1 MQLNR
6 IWPSDV
12 YEAPRRAGSD
22 VPAFAQVVEVV
33 RGPATRSIHIAGT
46 YGCEQDLTFAFT
58 DMAGQVRRA
67 LENIRRSLAAVGATP
82 ADVVRI
88 KTYTPDLQ
96 SFRAVGA
103 PEFVAFWAGKPPVS
117 TTIGIAA
124 LGLPGALVEME
135 AYAEVD

>member
-1 MQLNR
+1 MELHR
-6 IWPSDV
+6 HWPDDV
-12 YEAPRRAGSD
+12 YTAPRSESG

-33 RGPATRSIHIAGT
+33 RTSATRSIHIAGT
-46 YGCEQDLTFAFT
+46 YGCETDLTFAT
-58 DMAGQVRRA
+58 ADMAAQTRRA

-88 KTYTPDLQ
+88 KTYTPDLA
-96 SFRAVGA
+96 SFRAYGA
-103 PEFVAFWAGKPPVS
+103 PEFHTFWAGKPPVS